1 MSVELLVPTL
11 GESVVEAT
19 VSKWIKKIGDPISID
34 EPIVELETE
43 KVTLE
48 VPSPV
53 DGILSEI
60 SFDEGSSVEVG
71 AVLGIID
78 EGEKTK
84 DRVEISSDKS
94 SDVDNIIDKKEIVSP
109 LPEKNKSSAL
119 SPAVNRLVN
128 ENKIDPNQVHG
139 SGKDGRITKG
149 DVIDFLDKD
158 NISNNQPVVSNAQQI
173 DEVLEERV
181 PMSRLRRVIAS
192 RLKEAQNTAAM
203 LTTFNEVD
211 MSNVISLRNEYKEI
225 FEKTHNIRLGFMGFF
240 IKASIAALKDFPAV
254 NAEIRD
260 NDIIYKKYNNI
271 GVAVGT
277 PQGLVVP
284 VIKNAQNL
292 SLSELEKLIT
302 DFGLRARDGKI
313 GIDELS
319 GGTFTIS
326 NGGVYGSLMSTP
338 ILNPPQSGIL
348 GMHKIQKRPVA
359 IDDRVEVRPMMYLAF
374 SYDHRIIDGKEAV
387 SFLVKIKEIIED
399 PRRIILEI

>member
-84 DRVEISSDKS
+84 HRVEISSDKS

-149 DVIDFLDKD
+149 DVINFLDK
-158 NISNNQPVVSNAQQI
+158 
-173 DEVLEERV
+173 E
-181 PMSRLRRVIAS
+181 
-192 RLKEAQNTAAM
+192 
-203 LTTFNEVD
+203 
-211 MSNVISLRNEYKEI
+211 
-225 FEKTHNIRLGFMGFF
+225 
-240 IKASIAALKDFPAV
+240 
-254 NAEIRD
+254 
-260 NDIIYKKYNNI
+260 DI
-271 GVAVGT
+271 
-277 PQGLVVP
+277 
-284 VIKNAQNL
+284 
-292 SLSELEKLIT
+292 
-302 DFGLRARDGKI
+302 
-313 GIDELS
+313 
-319 GGTFTIS
+319 
-326 NGGVYGSLMSTP
+326 
-338 ILNPPQSGIL
+338 
-348 GMHKIQKRPVA
+348 
-359 IDDRVEVRPMMYLAF
+359 
-374 SYDHRIIDGKEAV
+374 
-387 SFLVKIKEIIED
+387 
-399 PRRIILEI
+399 